1 MLAAIGQGHA
11 QQSLVHV
18 LGRAVSR
25 PVGAMDFAA
34 GGNGHEGGTWS
45 APHHATPS
53 GPDRVA

>member
-18 LGRAVSR
+18 LGGAVSG
-25 PVGAMDFAA
+25 PVSAMDFAA

-45 APHHATPS
+45 APHHAGSVGT
-53 GPDRVA
+53 